1 MLHALLGLARDSHI
15 YQIVMMLTALVILL
29 IGLRALFQ
37 PLILRYG
44 GPTGDDTRGSAR
56 FATDRETWP
65 FVQGGDSL
73 LIAPARAWARSYP
86 ICSTIPASIS
96 PTTA

>member
-1 MLHALLGLARDSHI
+1 
-15 YQIVMMLTALVILL
+15 MLTALVILL

-44 GPTGDDTRGSAR
+44 GPAGDDTRGSAR
-56 FATDRETWP
+56 FATDRETRP

-86 ICSTIPASIS
+86 LCSTIPAGQCPRSL
-96 PTTA
+96 